1 MWQYLAAQ
9 TAGNVLQGLG
19 ARTQAKAQNK
29 LTDFENLIQKANA
42 DAANIVRRANNELAG
57 ATGSLNRFKQ
67 SIQNQAILRASG
79 DEQKQIQTNLLRARE
94 DLVRGSME
102 QRLDTAFEVGALAAS
117 VSAAG
122 VGGSSRDVLN
132 STIKL
137 TGARKQAELSRVGQ
151 QMTTDAL
158 EYLTNTQADAY
169 MQVQGDLFL
178 DALDYGTTTFMPKA
192 HTPVQS
198 YASIWLTKGLQTA
211 AQNPELTQQTMEG
224 LRRST
229 NGSTQAQPYQSG
241 WASSAT
247 MRI

>member
-9 TAGNVLQGLG
+9 AAGNVLQGLG

-169 MQVQGDLFL
+169 IQVQGDLFL
-178 DALDYGTTTFMPKA
+178 DALDHGTSTFMPQVKRN
-192 HTPVQS
+192 VQS
-198 YASIWLTKGLQTA
+198 TASVLLTAGMQIA
-211 AQNPELTQQTMEG
+211 SQNPELTQQTIEG
-224 LRRST
+224 FRST

-241 WASSAT
+241 WA
-247 MRI
+247 